1 MPKSDSTLHLDST
14 LYLDSP
20 LYFIVPGDPNQNTGG
35 YRYMRKLAEALNEAG
50 AKAEVTGLPGAFPK
64 PDDVAVQ
71 AMDSLLAK
79 LEAGSRV
86 ILDGL
91 AMSAMPDV
99 LAKHTHRLRLMAL
112 IHHPLA
118 DETGLNHSEQ
128 NWFFEREKLA
138 LATVGDVFTT
148 SAFTAHRLAD
158 YGVRPERVRT
168 AEPGV
173 EPPRGY
179 VLPIIS
185 EDLEDTQQAR
195 VPHILCVA
203 HLSPRKAQ
211 HHLVQALAEL
221 GDLPWRC
228 TLAGSCER
236 DSTYANIIRQQIDEL
251 GLNARIDLVGEVGA
265 QRLASLYQS
274 ADVFAMPSLYEGYGM
289 VIDEA
294 IAAGLP
300 VISSDGGAL
309 KYTSAR
315 PGVRL
320 YRAGDTSALQTNL
333 KAWLGDPVALAKA
346 RALAENESSNVRR
359 WADTASL
366 FLEGLSY
373 FEQRHRDTYFAD
385 EWLLAREAADHG
397 ARSVALTQRLKRWI
411 SEKKSGH
418 SDRECPVRILD
429 IGTGRGSNVVYLA
442 PALPM
447 PQEWLLVDQDEGL
460 LREASFRAH
469 QLELACK
476 TQQRRILPED
486 FRGLI
491 PSSTDAV
498 TASALID
505 LVSELWLAAL
515 VEEVTSKQVAILI
528 VLSYTG
534 NFVLSPTHEYDS
546 RLQALVNQHQHGD
559 KGTGAALG
567 PDAAAMFAHKL
578 KAKGYEVH
586 MADSPWQLTDKD
598 AKLAEMLMTGWITAA
613 KQQSSGASEQL
624 EDWLATRKQQLLAG
638 ELKITVLHQDVLGLP
653 SSQCPDTAPN
663 QTP

>member
-1 MPKSDSTLHLDST
+1 MPTSDSVLHFSTLHCDSTLH
-14 LYLDSP
+14 
-20 LYFIVPGDPNQNTGG
+20 FIVPGDPNQNTGG
-35 YRYMRKLAEALNEAG
+35 YRYVRKLVEALNEAG
-50 AKAEVTGLPGAFPK
+50 TKAVVTGVSGAFPK
-64 PDDVAVQ
+64 PDALAIQ

-79 LEAGSRV
+79 LGEGSRV

-91 AMSAMPDV
+91 AMSAMPEV
-99 LAKHTHRLRLMAL
+99 LAKHTHRLRLIAL

-118 DETGLNHSEQ
+118 DETGLNQSEQ
-128 NWFFEREKLA
+128 DWFFEREKLA

-148 SAFTAHRLAD
+148 SAYTARRLSD
-158 YGVRPERVRT
+158 YGVRPERVQT

-173 EPPRGY
+173 EHPVGN
-179 VLPIIS
+179 VLPAIS
-185 EDLEDTQQAR
+185 EALGDRQQAR

-221 GDLPWRC
+221 VDLPWYC

-236 DSTYANIIRQQIDEL
+236 DSTFANIVRQQIDEL
-251 GLNARIDLVGEVGA
+251 GLNARIDLAGEVDA

-274 ADVFAMPSLYEGYGM
+274 ADVFVMPSLYEGYGM

-320 YRAGDTSALQTNL
+320 YKAGDTSALQANL
-333 KAWLGDPVALAKA
+333 KAWLGDPVAFAQA
-346 RALAENESSNVRR
+346 RAFAENESSNVRS

-366 FLEGLSY
+366 FLKGLSY
-373 FEQRHRDTYFAD
+373 FEERHSETYFAD
-385 EWLLAREAADHG
+385 EWLQAREAADHG
-397 ARSVALTQRLKRWI
+397 ARSVELTQRLKRWVSERI
-411 SEKKSGH
+411 SGS
-418 SDRECPVRILD
+418 SDRKGLIRILD
-429 IGTGRGSNVVYLA
+429 IGTGRGSNAVYLA

-447 PQEWLLVDQDEGL
+447 PQEWMLVDQDESL
-460 LREASFRAH
+460 LREASHRAH
-469 QLELACK
+469 QLKLACE
-476 TQQRRILPED
+476 TQQRRILPKD
-486 FRGLI
+486 FRVLI
-491 PSSTDAV
+491 SSNTDVV

-515 VEEVTSKQVAILI
+515 VDEVTSKHVAILI

-534 NFVLSPTHEYDS
+534 NFVLSPTHKYDS

-578 KAKGYEVH
+578 KAKGYEVQV
-586 MADSPWQLTDKD
+586 ADTPWQLTKKD
-598 AKLAEMLMTGWITAA
+598 AKLAEMLMAGWVTAA
-613 KQQSSGASEQL
+613 KQQNPEFSEQL
-624 EDWLATRKQQLLAG
+624 EDWFATRKQQLLAG
-638 ELKITVLHQDVLGLP
+638 KLKITVPHQDVLGLP
-653 SSQCPDTAPN
+653 PSHFPDKTPN